1 MASEKVMYWTALAVL
16 GFGVA
21 NGVLNDRA
29 EWMTRLAD
37 HSIAMIEQASDTAA
51 HYPTLANG
59 NLMNNGPG
67 RTQIAMLR
75 AQERLAYVQRSLAR
89 HHAEM
94 DRAQADRIRARVVCP
109 RQNFAIDIPQPPAHN
124 MF

>member
-51 HYPTLANG
+51 HYTTLANG

-75 AQERLAYVQRSLAR
+75 A
-89 HHAEM
+89 
-94 DRAQADRIRARVVCP
+94 
-109 RQNFAIDIPQPPAHN
+109 
-124 MF
+124 